1 MEGSYSTP
9 KQGMEPA
16 YSIVKPPLEHLYSKQ
31 QNGLEQATSNPQN
44 GLDQFY
50 LPSQS
55 GVEQFYYSD
64 IILHQ
69 NGVIGQ
75 VGDLADVE
83 YRSSIVLLLTG
94 VVREDPDRDKYLL
107 SSELVKKLGHVTR
120 TGVDEAKWEACL
132 PNLERRVYTSS
143 LTLTMK
149 GVNEE
154 VSTPSYESALSL
166 CHDGV
171 VDPVKDLE
179 DAEMAKNLDMW
190 RSATPS
196 KFLRPASPTGHTYRS
211 FNASPTGYPA
221 TPPRGFRT
229 VSSTPGS
236 LPSLRSVTCSPL
248 CKNLTLISWAHTTQ
262 VCPVCSIN
270 KNLWQDSERHI

>member
-1 MEGSYSTP
+1 MGVDVAPQYGMEGSYSIP

-16 YSIVKPPLEHLYSKQ
+16 YSIAKPPLEHLYSNQ

-44 GLDQFY
+44 GLIQFY
-50 LPSQS
+50 LPSQN

-69 NGVIGQ
+69 NGVIGK

-120 TGVDEAKWEACL
+120 TGVDE
-132 PNLERRVYTSS
+132 
-143 LTLTMK
+143 
-149 GVNEE
+149 E
-154 VSTPSYESALSL
+154 VETPSYESALSL

-171 VDPVKDLE
+171 VDPVKDLQ
-179 DAEMAKNLDMW
+179 DAELAKNLEVW

-196 KFLRPASPTGHTYRS
+196 KFLRPASPTSHTYRS

-236 LPSLRSVTCSPL
+236 LPSLRSVTCSPF
-248 CKNLTLISWAHTTQ
+248 CKSLTLISWAHTTQ

-270 KNLWQDSERHI
+270 KNYGKMASGIYDLAP